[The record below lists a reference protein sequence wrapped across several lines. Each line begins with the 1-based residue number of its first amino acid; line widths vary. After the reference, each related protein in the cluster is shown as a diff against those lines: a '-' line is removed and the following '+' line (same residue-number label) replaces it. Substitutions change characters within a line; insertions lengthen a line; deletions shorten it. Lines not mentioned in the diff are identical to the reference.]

1 MISTVFNNQSN
12 ICYDH
17 NGCII
22 KAHYSVCTSCQFLQG
37 CLLFFEPLCNFLE
50 TNFQCFSPILPFM
63 YFFNLTWC
71 DRFGVLP
78 LEFDGLED
86 SLFHPFDAAG
96 RRHMEYIRQRGSFDD
111 VPFDEIVSVFKKSYP
126 EAMKRGFKLP
136 DADFEADAE
145 NT

>member
-1 MISTVFNNQSN
+1 MGTDEFVFHGYTELFLGGSWV
-12 ICYDH
+12 
-17 NGCII
+17 
-22 KAHYSVCTSCQFLQG
+22 KAT
-37 CLLFFEPLCNFLE
+37 PA
-50 TNFQCFSPILPFM
+50 
-63 YFFNLTWC
+63 FNLTLC

-126 EAMKRGFKLP
+126 EAMKKRFKLP
-136 DADFEADAE
+136 DSDFEADAG